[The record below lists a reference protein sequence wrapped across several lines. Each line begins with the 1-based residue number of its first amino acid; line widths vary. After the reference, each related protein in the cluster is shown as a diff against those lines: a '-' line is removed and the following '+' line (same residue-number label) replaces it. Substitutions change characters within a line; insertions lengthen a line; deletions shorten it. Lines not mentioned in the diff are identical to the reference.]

1 MNYTIA
7 NDRLT
12 VQISSRGGELQS
24 IIRDGREYLWQ
35 ADPAFWDEKAPNL
48 FPYIARMT
56 EGKYT
61 LDGVTYHM
69 PIHGFIHVTELA
81 MEEQS
86 GERIVFRLD
95 ANEETR
101 ACYP

>member
-61 LDGVTYHM
+61 LDGGWM
-69 PIHGFIHVTELA
+69 PMKRQEPVILMSLHTA
-81 MEEQS
+81 
-86 GERIVFRLD
+86 
-95 ANEETR
+95 
-101 ACYP
+101 